1 MNQNPR
7 TSNAGASDPPELPHT
22 NTAAHRVAVFSWAD
36 DGLVQTLVEAGLEIA
51 YLYDGDFGT
60 EHLVFEDVPP
70 FDLLTA
76 SLPPDEKE
84 RHQAWELVLLFIR
97 ARTPVSFVLIAW
109 DRGDT
114 AGFFGV
120 VGERVRPLDYGVALR
135 SGPLGLLFAV
145 GLHGGSTFDWPARV
159 IPSE

>member
-7 TSNAGASDPPELPHT
+7 TSNAGSSDPTEPPP
-22 NTAAHRVAVFSWAD
+22 NTAARRVAVFSWAD
-36 DGLVQTLVEAGLEIA
+36 DGLVQRLFEAGLEIA

-70 FDLLTA
+70 FDLLAA
-76 SLPPDEKE
+76 SLPDEEAE

-114 AGFFGV
+114 AEFFGV
-120 VGERVRPLDYGVALR
+120 VGERVRPMDYAVALR
-135 SGPLGLLFAV
+135 SGPLGLVFVV
-145 GLHGGSTFDWPARV
+145 GLHGGSTFDWPTRV
-159 IPSE
+159 VPSG